1 MSTTTTENI
10 TCDVCGATAPIR
22 SQGGYQP
29 VSRPAGWEQFLGMDM
44 CPACLG
50 SLVQMGTVARLS
62 KRQKCYLERAVITGR
77 FGLEDT
83 HGNLLVVRALPR
95 TFMIPVSPEDEDP
108 EPQGPPQAPGWA
120 GAPPSPFQSAP
131 PPSYSQ
137 PPVPPVDRD
146 MAAPAGSAAGTACR
160 RQPGRQAGI
169 RSDGNYYRSVL
180 ERNWATIFDRLRIAK
195 EYEKTVLRTSERP
208 YTPDFRLPDLGLWAE
223 VKGDPQKL
231 EKDMDRLI
239 QAAIDLPPAGT
250 PNLFIAGKLPYPEL
264 PPGGPNLYWAM
275 PGTNTGLAFI
285 VGPGDRVTYDT
296 QPMHFD
302 DWLSPNKLGFMHPLV
317 AEAYKEA
324 TYYSASSA
332 DR

>member
-108 EPQGPPQAPGWA
+108 EPQGPPQTPSWA
-120 GAPPSPFQSAP
+120 GAPFQSAP

-137 PPVPPVDRD
+137 PPVDREWQRLLD
-146 MAAPAGSAAGTACR
+146 QQQGPRADGSLVAK
-160 RQPGRQAGI
+160 PGYG
-169 RSDGNYYRSVL
+169 SDGNYYRSVL
-180 ERNWATIFDRLRIAK
+180 ERKWATIFDRLRIAK

-208 YTPDFRLPDLGLWAE
+208 YTPDFRLPGLDLWAE

-250 PNLFIAGKLPYPEL
+250 PNLFIAGNLPYPEM

-285 VGPGDRVTYDT
+285 IGPDGVVTCDKR
-296 QPMHFD
+296 PMHFSN
-302 DWLSPNKLGFMHPLV
+302 WLRPNRVGFMHPLI